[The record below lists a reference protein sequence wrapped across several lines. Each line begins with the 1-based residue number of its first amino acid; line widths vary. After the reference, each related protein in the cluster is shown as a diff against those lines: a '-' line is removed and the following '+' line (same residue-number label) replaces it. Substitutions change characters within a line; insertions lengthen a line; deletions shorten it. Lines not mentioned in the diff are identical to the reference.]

1 MKLNKIR
8 KKYIFLGVGIFLA
21 VIAVLAV
28 RANIKPKLN
37 SVSEELKSAAFTYR
51 IIAQQEGDG
60 CHLNRLDIYS
70 EGKRFQDIKLNDT
83 VQCFEGIKNRY
94 AIIEDVNFDNYEDIR
109 IKKDDG
115 GAYNSPSYQYFLYD
129 GQSKRFKPSEDLD
142 VLNMSGPSFNKALG
156 TFEYTHKAA
165 GYCGYINQKFS
176 WRDGKPEMVSEEE
189 EICDLEKEAITS
201 ITRGFDANGKF
212 TELSRRERA
221 LERQ

>member
-8 KKYIFLGVGIFLA
+8 KRYIFLGVGIFLA

-37 SVSEELKSAAFTYR
+37 SVSEEVESAAFTYR
-51 IIAQQEGDG
+51 IIAEQEGDG

-83 VQCFEGIKNRY
+83 VKCFDGSKNRY

-109 IKKDDG
+109 IKKGYG

-129 GQSKRFKPSEDLD
+129 GQSKRFKHGEDLD
-142 VLNMSGPSFNKALG
+142 ALNMSGPSFNKALG
-156 TFEYTHKAA
+156 TFEYTHKTA
-165 GYCGYINQKFS
+165 GYCGYIKQKFS
-176 WRDGKPEMVSEEE
+176 WREGKPEMISEEE
-189 EICDLEKEAITS
+189 EICDLEKEIITT

-212 TELSRRERA
+212 TELSRQERE
-221 LERQ
+221 LKQ

>member
-1 MKLNKIR
+1 M
-8 KKYIFLGVGIFLA
+8 A
-21 VIAVLAV
+21 AIAVLAV

-51 IIAQQEGDG
+51 IIAQQDGDS

-70 EGKRFQDIKLNDT
+70 EGKRFQDIKLGGV
-83 VQCFEGIKNRY
+83 VQCFEGNKNQY

-129 GQSKRFKPSEDLD
+129 GKSKRFKPSEDLD
-142 VLNMSGPSFNKALG
+142 ALNMSGPSFNKALG
-156 TFEYTHKAA
+156 TFEYTHKTA
-165 GYCGYINQKFS
+165 GYCGHIKQKFS
-176 WRDGKPEMVSEEE
+176 WREGKPEMTSEEE

-201 ITRGFDANGKF
+201 IIRGFDVNGKF
-212 TELSRRERA
+212 TELSRQERE
-221 LERQ
+221 LKQ